1 MAEAAAPPD
10 GAGRPHIAPL
20 RRTLRGLV
28 RDPLGTLVGLAD
40 AAPNQVVQ
48 LNLGTIRPYLVAEP
62 AHVQHVLRDNAAN
75 YTRAGN
81 SMMWKSVRKLA
92 GDGILSEGPAWEDS
106 RRRLQPHF
114 TAKRI
119 DAVVDDMSQAISEAV
134 DELAEPA
141 RAGVP
146 VDAATE
152 ISRIICQAVIRVF
165 FGNKI
170 SVPDGVRVVAEQDTV
185 ATALRFRL
193 LAPFLPESVPAPG
206 DRAFRRAVRNIDDI
220 LLPLVRAERA
230 HPDGGDDILAALARA
245 RDADGRELTEQ
256 RVRDDLVSMFAT
268 TTETTY
274 VVLTWLFPL
283 LEQLPDIA
291 DRLYAELDRVVGP
304 GEVISREQL
313 GQLQY
318 TRMVLDE
325 LVRMYPSGW
334 LVPRTA
340 IADDVIGD
348 TRIRAGGTVI
358 LSPYVTQRLA
368 RFWERPDVFDPER
381 FAPDRPRRSH
391 RYAYYPFGGGAHQC
405 IGQYL
410 FQLEAPLIVATL
422 LSRFRYRLRTPG
434 MPNPQLAA
442 SLRPRE
448 RVPLLLTPHRQRVP
462 A

>member
-1 MAEAAAPPD
+1 MADPTAP
-10 GAGRPHIAPL
+10 ALRPPYVASL
-20 RRTLRGLV
+20 RRTLPGLL
-28 RDPLGTLVGLAD
+28 RDPLGTLVALAD
-40 AAPNQVVQ
+40 AAPEQVVR

-75 YTRAGN
+75 YTRAGD
-81 SMMWKSVRKLA
+81 SMMWKSVRKMT
-92 GDGILSEGPAWEDS
+92 GDGILGEGPSWEAS

-119 DAVVDDMSQAISEAV
+119 DAVVDDLSRAISEAV
-134 DELAEPA
+134 DELAAPA
-141 RAGVP
+141 RDGAP
-146 VDAATE
+146 VDAAKE

-165 FGNKI
+165 FGDKI
-170 SVPDGVRVVAEQDTV
+170 SVADGVRVVAEGDVV
-185 ATALRFRL
+185 ATSLRYRL
-193 LAPFLPESVPAPG
+193 LAPFLPDAVPMPG

-230 HPDGGDDILAALARA
+230 GGDGGDDILATLARA
-245 RDADGRELTEQ
+245 RDAHGNKLDEQ
-256 RVRDDLVSMFAT
+256 QVRDDLVSIFAT

-283 LEQLPDIA
+283 LEQLPEVA
-291 DRLYAELDRVVGP
+291 ARLYEEIDRVVGP
-304 GEVISREQL
+304 GEVVSRDQL
-313 GQLQY
+313 GRLRY

-325 LVRMYPSGW
+325 LVRAYPSGW

-340 IADDVIGD
+340 VADDVIGG
-348 TRIRAGGTVI
+348 TRISAGATII

-368 RFWERPDVFDPER
+368 RFWDRPEVFDPER
-381 FAPDRPRRSH
+381 FAPDRPRRAH

-422 LSRFRYRLRTPG
+422 FSRFRYRLCEPG
-434 MPNPQLAA
+434 MPHPQLAA

-448 RVPLLLTPHRQRVP
+448 RVPLMLTPHRQP
-462 A
+462 ALA

>member
-1 MAEAAAPPD
+1 MSEPSTP
-10 GAGRPHIAPL
+10 GYREPHVATL
-20 RRTLRGLV
+20 RRTLPKLIN
-28 RDPLGTLVGLAD
+28 DPLGTLVGLAD
-40 AAPNQVVQ
+40 AAPGQIVQ

-75 YTRAGN
+75 YTRAGD
-81 SMMWKSVRKLA
+81 SMMWKSVHKLA
-92 GDGILSEGPAWEDS
+92 GDGILSEGPEWEAS

-119 DAVVDDMSQAISEAV
+119 DAVVDDLSQAISEAV
-134 DELAEPA
+134 DELAVPA
-141 RAGVP
+141 RDGEP
-146 VDAATE
+146 VDAARE

-165 FGNKI
+165 FGDKI
-170 SVPDGVRVVAEQDTV
+170 AVADGVRVVEEQDTV

-193 LAPFLPESVPAPG
+193 LTPFMPDSVPMPG
-206 DRAFRRAVRNIDDI
+206 DRAFRRAVRNIDEI

-230 HPDGGDDILAALARA
+230 HDDGGDDILASLART
-245 RDADGRELTEQ
+245 RDAQGRKLDEK
-256 RVRDDLVSMFAT
+256 RVRDDLVAMFAT

-283 LEQLPDIA
+283 LEQLPDVA
-291 DRLYAELDRVVGP
+291 ARLYEEIDSVVGP

-313 GQLQY
+313 GELRY

-325 LVRMYPSGW
+325 LVRAYPSGW

-340 IADDVIGD
+340 IADDVIGG
-348 TRIRAGGTVI
+348 TRVKAGGTIV

-368 RFWERPDVFDPER
+368 RFWDRPDVFDPER
-381 FAPDRPRRSH
+381 FAPEAPRRAH

-422 LSRFRYRLRTPG
+422 LSRFRYQLVTPG
-434 MPNPQLAA
+434 MPTPQLAA

-448 RVPLLLTPHRQRVP
+448 RVPLRLTPHRQP
-462 A
+462 AVA

>member
-1 MAEAAAPPD
+1 MVEATAPR
-10 GAGRPHIAPL
+10 AVARRPYVAPL
-20 RRTLRGLV
+20 HRTLRGLL
-28 RDPLGTLVGLAD
+28 RDPLGTLVALAD
-40 AAPNQVVQ
+40 GAPDQVVQ
-48 LNLGTIRPYLVAEP
+48 LNLGTIRPYLIAEP
-62 AHVQHVLRDNAAN
+62 AHIQHVLRDNAAN
-75 YTRAGN
+75 YTRAGK
-81 SMMWKSVRKLA
+81 SMLWQSVRKLA
-92 GDGILSEGPAWEDS
+92 GDGILSEGPPWEDS

-119 DAVVDDMSQAISEAV
+119 DGLVEEMSRAISDAV
-134 DELAEPA
+134 DELAGPA
-141 RAGVP
+141 REGTP

-165 FGNKI
+165 FGDKI
-170 SVPDGVRVVAEQDTV
+170 KVADGVRVVAEQDIV
-185 ATALRFRL
+185 ATSLRFRL
-193 LAPFLPESVPAPG
+193 LAPFVPDFVPMPG
-206 DRAFRRAVRNIDDI
+206 DRAFRQAVRNIDDI

-245 RDADGRELTEQ
+245 RDADGRELSEQ

-283 LEQLPDIA
+283 LEQLPHIA
-291 DRLYAELDRVVGP
+291 AGLYDEIDRVVGP

-313 GQLQY
+313 GQLRY

-325 LVRMYPSGW
+325 LIRMYPSGW

-340 IADDVIGD
+340 VADDVIGD

-368 RFWERPDVFDPER
+368 RFWELADVFDPER

-448 RVPLLLTPHRQRVP
+448 RVSLLLTPHRERVS

>member
-1 MAEAAAPPD
+1 MTEPTAPVP
-10 GAGRPHIAPL
+10 RKPHVAPL
-20 RRTLRGLV
+20 RRTLPGLL
-28 RDPLGTLVGLAD
+28 RDPLATLVGLAD
-40 AAPNQVVQ
+40 AAPGQVVR
-48 LNLGTIRPYLVAEP
+48 LNLGTIRPYLVTEP

-75 YTRAGN
+75 YTRAGD

-92 GDGILSEGPAWEDS
+92 GDGILSEGPQWEAS

-119 DAVVDDMSQAISEAV
+119 DTAVDDLSRAISEAV
-134 DELAEPA
+134 DELAGPA
-141 RAGVP
+141 RAGAP

-165 FGNKI
+165 FGDKI
-170 SVPDGVRVVAEQDTV
+170 PVADGVRVVAEQDTV

-193 LAPFLPESVPAPG
+193 LAPFLPDAVPMPG

-230 HPDGGDDILAALARA
+230 RSDGGDDILAALARA
-245 RDADGRELTEQ
+245 RDSDGRKLDEQ
-256 RVRDDLVSMFAT
+256 RVRDDLVSIFAT

-283 LEQLPDIA
+283 LEQLPEIA
-291 DRLYAELDRVVGP
+291 GRLYEEIDRVVGP
-304 GEVISREQL
+304 GDVVSREQL
-313 GQLQY
+313 GELRY

-325 LVRMYPSGW
+325 LVRAYPSGW

-340 IADDVIGD
+340 IADDVIGG
-348 TRIRAGGTVI
+348 TRISAGGTIV

-368 RFWERPDVFDPER
+368 RYWDRPEVFDPER
-381 FAPDRPRRSH
+381 FAPDAPRRAH

-422 LSRFRYRLRTPG
+422 FSRFRYRLCEPG

-448 RVPLLLTPHRQRVP
+448 RVPLMLTPHRQP
-462 A
+462 ALA

>member
-1 MAEAAAPPD
+1 MTDSTVPAPR
-10 GAGRPHIAPL
+10 APHVATL
-20 RRTLRGLV
+20 RRTLPGLL

-40 AAPNQVVQ
+40 ASPGQIVQ

-75 YTRAGN
+75 YTRAGD
-81 SMMWKSVRKLA
+81 SMMWKSVKKLA
-92 GDGILSEGPAWEDS
+92 GEGILSEGPHWEAS

-119 DAVVDDMSQAISEAV
+119 DVAVDDLSRAISDAV
-134 DELAEPA
+134 DELAVPA
-141 RAGVP
+141 RTGEP
-146 VDAATE
+146 VDAASE
-152 ISRIICQAVIRVF
+152 ISRIICKAVIRVF

-170 SVPDGVRVVAEQDTV
+170 PVADGVRVVAEQDTV

-193 LAPFLPESVPAPG
+193 LTPFMPDSVPMPG
-206 DRAFRRAVRNIDDI
+206 DRAFRRAVQNIDDI

-230 HPDGGDDILAALARA
+230 RDDGGDDIVASLARA
-245 RDADGRELTEQ
+245 RDDQGHKLDEQ

-283 LEQLPDIA
+283 LEQLPDVA
-291 DRLYAELDRVVGP
+291 ARLYEEIDRVVGP
-304 GEVISREQL
+304 GEVIGREQL
-313 GQLQY
+313 GELRY

-325 LVRMYPSGW
+325 LVRAYPSGW

-340 IADDVIGD
+340 ITDDVIGG
-348 TRIRAGGTVI
+348 TQIKAGGTIV

-368 RFWERPDVFDPER
+368 RFWDRPAVFDPER
-381 FAPDRPRRSH
+381 FAPDAPRRAH

-422 LSRFRYRLRTPG
+422 LSRFRYRLCTPG
-434 MPNPQLAA
+434 MPTPQLAA
-442 SLRPRE
+442 SLRPKE
-448 RVPLLLTPHRQRVP
+448 RVPLLLTPHRQP
-462 A
+462 AVA